1 MNTFYKH
8 TILFLGILL
17 SCQITNAQESVS
29 KEITKNFPIT
39 SKGELTIDTK
49 YGDLVINGWDK
60 DSIAITVNIKVTH
73 KKLENAK
80 ELLDRIQPKINV
92 IGDLA
97 TITSEIE
104 AKKENFV
111 SNYFSKSS
119 AFDFDKSNVQI
130 NYTIYLPLNVS
141 LDIANKFGDVILE
154 NFNGRLMT
162 DLQHGDMWI
171 NQNLTNATIKMKY
184 GKLKTKSISYGNID
198 LKNAELNLENSQ
210 NLVLNSSG
218 SIINLK
224 QISSLE
230 VESNKDKI
238 NALNVEELRGDFAFS
253 EMKLDTLG
261 NDINITMKVTDF
273 KVSNVDKPEAYIHIE
288 QQSSDVNINITGL
301 SFKFKATLEQGV
313 LRIPKSFQNIKTFMI
328 DKEKKLREIGA
339 TYGENKFG
347 KFSIIGKKGNIV
359 LIESE
364 LD

>member
-17 SCQITNAQESVS
+17 SFQITNAQESVS
-29 KEITKNFPIT
+29 KEIEKSFPIS

-49 YGDLVINGWDK
+49 YGDVVVNGWEK

-73 KKLENAK
+73 KKKDNAK
-80 ELLDRIQPKINV
+80 GLLDRIQPQINV

-97 TITSEIE
+97 TITSEIA

-130 NYTIYLPLNVS
+130 NYTIYLPLKVS
-141 LDIANKFGDVILE
+141 LDITNKFGDVILE
-154 NFNGRLMT
+154 NFNGRLVT

-171 NQNLTNATIKMKY
+171 NQNLTNATVNMKY

-198 LKNAELNLENSQ
+198 LKNAELDLENSQ

-218 SIINLK
+218 STINLK

-230 VESNKDKI
+230 INSNKDKI
-238 NALNVEELRGDFAFS
+238 SVLNIEELRGDLAFS

-261 NDINITMKVTDF
+261 NDINISMKVTDF
-273 KVSNVDKPEAYIHIE
+273 KVAKINKSEAFVHIE
-288 QQSSDVNINITGL
+288 QQSSDININITGL

-313 LRIPKSFQNIKTFMI
+313 LRIPKSFENIKTFMI
-328 DKEKKLREIGA
+328 DKEKKLREISA
-339 TYGENKFG
+339 TYGENKLG
-347 KFSIIGKKGNIV
+347 KFSITGKKGGVV
-359 LIESE
+359 LVDNTLE
-364 LD
+364 